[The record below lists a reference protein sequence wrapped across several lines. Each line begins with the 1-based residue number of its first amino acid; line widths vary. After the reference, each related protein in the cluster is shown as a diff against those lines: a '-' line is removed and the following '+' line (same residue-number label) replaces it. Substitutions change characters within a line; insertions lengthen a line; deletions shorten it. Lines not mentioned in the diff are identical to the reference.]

1 MIFQKTYLNKHF
13 FYREYAE
20 YVEDALKR
28 LDLRVDL
35 LFPNEEVPI
44 GKVLANISSRGCLY
58 AVLVTSEHQQH
69 RTLNVSVLYG
79 EPTEHKNMNVEDGI
93 NLICDDIKQHRA
105 SQIQQQT
112 NAQPVQRL
120 PQPQSVQRAY
130 SVRKHPES
138 MQVLLNLLANNMSL
152 TVLQYDALLKYLREK
167 RQEQVTVE
175 LGTDANAPDPEI
187 EMQKKLMNILTKP
200 SVAET
205 HYDLLYPDVDSLKDD
220 LRLIEL
226 LKDVRVQRAV
236 DSIMKSPLVETI
248 ENHMKF

>member
-1 MIFQKTYLNKHF
+1 M
-13 FYREYAE
+13 
-20 YVEDALKR
+20 
-28 LDLRVDL
+28 DL

-58 AVLVTSEHQQH
+58 AVLVTSDHQQN

-93 NLICDDIKQHRA
+93 NLIYDDFKAHKA
-105 SQIQQQT
+105 SQVQQQQQ
-112 NAQPVQRL
+112 AQPVQRL
-120 PQPQSVQRAY
+120 PQPQSVKRAY
-130 SVRKHPES
+130 STNKHPES

-167 RQEQVTVE
+167 RQEQVTAE
-175 LGTDANAPDPEI
+175 LGTNINAPDPEI

-205 HYDLLYPDVDSLKDD
+205 HYDILYPDVDSLKDD
-220 LRLIEL
+220 FRLLEL
-226 LKDVRVQRAV
+226 LKDVRVQRAL
-236 DSIMKSPLVETI
+236 DSVMKSSLVATI
-248 ENHMKF
+248 EKHMKF